1 MIDCIFYSQYVP
13 YIERRSPSIMSR
25 KWLARAR
32 KELKATKLELTNML
46 RDWPGQA
53 ASKWKIAL
61 TPRRL
66 YETERDFL
74 DLFSIIFWVRHLTAG
89 IIGLT
94 WGALLEFQGMYG
106 VLMGLALMFSSVATY
121 LFVYVKIDFPA
132 LETHRG
138 ALAIM
143 QLLITE
149 GLQSSA
155 SLFILLWT
163 FSSYWRKKGADSS
176 YLG

>member
-1 MIDCIFYSQYVP
+1 
-13 YIERRSPSIMSR
+13 MSG
-25 KWLARAR
+25 KWLTRAR
-32 KELKATKLELTNML
+32 KELKSTKLELTNKL
-46 RDWPGQA
+46 RGWPGKV
-53 ASKWKIAL
+53 SLKWKIAL

-74 DLFSIIFWVRHLTAG
+74 DLFSILFWARHLIAG

-94 WGALLEFQGMYG
+94 WGALLGFQGMYG

-121 LFVYVKIDFPA
+121 LFVYAKIDFSA

-138 ALAIM
+138 AMAIM
-143 QLLITE
+143 QLWITE
-149 GLQSSA
+149 GLQSSV
-155 SLFILLWT
+155 SLFILIWT
-163 FSSYWRKKGADSS
+163 CSSYWKQKSADSS